1 MASLRKTLLQVFRVI
16 ESAPYL
22 VRRTPP
28 ASRPCA
34 YSNATCRAFISLA
47 PDDEPEIND
56 ARAQILDGRKVANE
70 WQADI
75 AREVEELR
83 RTKGIIPGLA
93 VVLVGDRADSLLYV
107 KRKQEACTSVG
118 FNFFLSHLSSTVT
131 QDEIQREVK
140 TYSSNACIH
149 GVLIQVP
156 LPAHICEAELL
167 ESIDPSKDVD
177 GFHPLNVAKL
187 VMRGH
192 TPDFVP
198 CTPRGC
204 AELLTRSGISVKGL
218 HAVVLGNSNIVGL
231 PFSMLLRDLGA
242 ASVMVVHNINRLE
255 EGADDHH
262 ISSKTRE
269 ADVVVAAV
277 GKPHFVRKE
286 WIKPGA
292 IVFDVGINPMLVP
305 ASGEELPQHEASG
318 QTLPWVFPYLSRTN
332 QY

>member
-1 MASLRKTLLQVFRVI
+1 MASLRKTLL
-16 ESAPYL
+16 
-22 VRRTPP
+22 
-28 ASRPCA
+28 
-34 YSNATCRAFISLA
+34 
-47 PDDEPEIND
+47 
-56 ARAQILDGRKVANE
+56 
-70 WQADI
+70 QADI

-149 GVLIQVP
+149 GVLIQ
-156 LPAHICEAELL
+156 AELL

-231 PFSMLLRDLGA
+231 PFSMLLR
-242 ASVMVVHNINRLE
+242 LE

-292 IVFDVGINPMLVP
+292 IVFDVGINPML
-305 ASGEELPQHEASG
+305 
-318 QTLPWVFPYLSRTN
+318 
-332 QY
+332 